1 MKGITT
7 IGAIVIAISIVPP
20 AEEKN
25 APGKRRPNIYCELAH
40 LMCFLSYFYSYWW
53 LKVEG

>member
-40 LMCFLSYFYSYWW
+40 LMCFLSYCTFIHI
-53 LKVEG
+53 VG